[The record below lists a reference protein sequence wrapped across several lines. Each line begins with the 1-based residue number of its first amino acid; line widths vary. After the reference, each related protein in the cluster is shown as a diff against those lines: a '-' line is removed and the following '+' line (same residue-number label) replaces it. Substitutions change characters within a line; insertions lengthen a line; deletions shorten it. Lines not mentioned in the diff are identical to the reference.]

1 MLKRFQLNTE
11 SKQKIKG
18 RLLIVVTIFIVL
30 SLINNFLPLFQTW
43 NSRLYDLLFTVR
55 TEFSWCRPAYEDVVV
70 HVDLDDTSIQYF
82 NDYYLSRSYHGRVVA
97 NLAAMG
103 VAAQLHDFIL
113 AAPSNIIDDDI
124 LINAVGEAGNSYFGL
139 AFTLSTSDAGNKRY
153 PTHQPDIISYLEK
166 TLWRIKSLQEPDNLY
181 KGKNPLIT
189 FLPLATV
196 SRGLGFLNMQP
207 DQDGVFRRV
216 PLLVHY
222 GGAYYPSLAFRVVCD
237 YLRVIPSDIILQPG
251 SSITLKNAL
260 NPGEGNTHDLVI
272 PIDKHGNLRI
282 NFIGPWERMKH
293 YHFSD
298 IWRASEDQD
307 EMELWREELSEK
319 IVVVGQVTTGSSDV
333 GSVPTDAAYPLSGIN
348 ATVLHT
354 ILSESFI
361 RELDGPVPVIAQL
374 FLLLVIV
381 ALSFRQSAINFL
393 SGTLF
398 AVFLFVAAA
407 GFLFLKEQIIVDIVV
422 PVLFA
427 ILSLLGLQVF
437 RALEN
442 AQILQYSEM
451 KKGIFEKELEIGRQI
466 QSGFFPE
473 KLPEI
478 QGWEI
483 DAFFK
488 PARQVAGDFY
498 DVFSLAEGMRTGI
511 VIADVCD
518 KGVGSALFMALTRSL
533 IRASALEDV
542 LLRKQT
548 ANLQLASIDPALLRT
563 IILTNNYIAET
574 HGKSNMFATLFLAV
588 LDHETGWLHYINC
601 GHEPPVIFNNQGRKT
616 DLKPTGPALGL
627 FPDLEFKTSRIQLA
641 PGDLLFIYTDG
652 LTDAQNLKG
661 DFFSKKRLLN
671 VAYQNSGST
680 KSLIQNVLEAIEKYT
695 SSAKQFD
702 DITML
707 AIKRENYS

>member
-1 MLKRFQLNTE
+1 MLKRFQLNTD

-43 NSRLYDLLFTVR
+43 NSRLYDLLFSVR

-70 HVDLDDTSIQYF
+70 HVDLDDTSIQFF
-82 NDYYLSRSYHGRVVA
+82 NDYYLNRSYHGRVVA

-113 AAPSNIIDDDI
+113 AAPSNTIDDDI

-166 TLWRIKSLQEPDNLY
+166 TSWRIKSLQEPDNLY
-181 KGKNPLIT
+181 RGKNPLIT
-189 FLPLATV
+189 FLPLASI

-222 GGAYYPSLAFRVVCD
+222 GEAYYPSLAFRVICD
-237 YLRVIPSDIILQPG
+237 YLQVVPSDIILQPG

-260 NPGEGNTHDLVI
+260 NSGEGNTHDLVI

-319 IVVVGQVTTGSSDV
+319 IVVVGQVSTGSSDV

-374 FLLLVIV
+374 ILVLVIV
-381 ALSFRQSAINFL
+381 VLSFRSSAIIFS

-398 AVFLFVAAA
+398 AAFLFAATA
-407 GFLFLKEQIIVDIVV
+407 GFLFLKEQIIVDVVV

-427 ILSLLGLQVF
+427 FLSLFGLQVF

-442 AQILQYSEM
+442 ARILQYSEM
-451 KKGIFEKELEIGRQI
+451 KKGVFEKELEIGRQI
-466 QSGFFPE
+466 QSGFFPD

-478 QGWEI
+478 QGWGI

-511 VIADVCD
+511 VISDVCD

-548 ANLQLASIDPALLRT
+548 ANLQLASIDQALLRT

-588 LDHETGWLHYINC
+588 LDHESGWLYYINC
-601 GHEPPVIFNNQGRKT
+601 GHEPPVIFNSQGRKT
-616 DLKPTGPALGL
+616 ELKPTGPALGL
-627 FPDLEFKTSRIQLA
+627 FPDLEFKTNRIQLA
-641 PGDLLFIYTDG
+641 VGDLLFIYTDG
-652 LTDAQNLKG
+652 LTDAHNLKG
-661 DFFSKKRLLN
+661 DLFSKKRLLN

-680 KSLIQNVLEAIEKYT
+680 KSLIQNVLEAIEKHT
-695 SSAKQFD
+695 SSEKQYD

-707 AIKRENYS
+707 AIKRENHS